1 LTAPTGRADRRA
13 ACPSTQ
19 TIRDAINNGDDQHR
33 KQLLQA
39 VIAEIRV
46 ESRDHI
52 TPVYRVP
59 HAQQVDTVRAPE
71 TQVVRGGSNRRP
83 HDFQ

>member
-1 LTAPTGRADRRA
+1 VSRSIPRRH
-13 ACPSTQ
+13 T
-19 TIRDAINNGDDQHR
+19 DNGDEKHR
-33 KQLLQA
+33 KHLLQA

-46 ESRDHI
+46 ESREQI

-71 TQVVRGGSNRRP
+71 TLVGLTSHNANHGVLIDTP
-83 HDFQ
+83 TIALK